1 MTVMKMPRPDAD
13 EYFLNIVEVVSS
25 RTTCLRRRV
34 GAILV
39 KDGHIIATGYNGS
52 PKGLKH
58 CEEVGCIRQQLNIP
72 SGERYELC
80 RAVHAEENAIVQA
93 AYHGISTKDSIL
105 YCNYLPCVHC
115 FKLIINAGIK
125 EIIFRD
131 DTFKDEYRDTIMNES
146 NIKIRKV
153 KK

>member
-153 KK
+153 EK